1 MDTIYEAADIKPKL
15 TYEDITRELEEG
27 QVVDMD
33 MAQEIMMI
41 GDNDGDLY
49 NQQYLPIIKNL
60 MRKRAKGV
68 YDHNLAIK
76 LWRYLIDN
84 VAKNDAGHMARHKWS
99 GIVRNM
105 AAKDLADE
113 ELDNMENGEYNH
125 IDLKRGAE

>member
-1 MDTIYEAADIKPKL
+1 ML
-15 TYEDITRELEEG
+15 
-27 QVVDMD
+27 
-33 MAQEIMMI
+33 AQ
-41 GDNDGDLY
+41 NDPALY
-49 NQQYLPIIKNL
+49 DRQYFPIIKNL